1 MPIKQKEKKAKV
13 VLTTE
18 QAAKR
23 KKIILGSVWGTILT
37 AAIVTGITVPV
48 VQAQKALPTPDPI
61 YKDEDVLYEQTDANG
76 NKIQVKYGDIK
87 KLDSNVNERRHLAS
101 EMQKHLIKYLYEQE
115 REASLWY
122 EAIYNANKLPADQ
135 KHFALDS
142 IEDVRKKAQKEF
154 SDLEEKLKTQ

>member
-87 KLDSNVNERRHLAS
+87 KLDSNVNERRHLAC
-101 EMQKHLIKYLYEQE
+101 K
-115 REASLWY
+115 
-122 EAIYNANKLPADQ
+122 
-135 KHFALDS
+135 S
-142 IEDVRKKAQKEF
+142 I
-154 SDLEEKLKTQ
+154 